1 MMLIHGKITT
11 TEVTQGTDLE
21 GNSFKQIVFTLND
34 ASLHK
39 YLYKNNSIF
48 FIIQENTEEV
58 KYITLCENLDSC
70 DFTYENNQLKTSI
83 KIGDIT
89 YRNNFEL

>member
-1 MMLIHGKITT
+1 M
-11 TEVTQGTDLE
+11 TQGTDLQ
-21 GNSFKQIVFTLND
+21 GNNIKQINFILND
-34 ASLHK
+34 ESKHK

-89 YRNNFEL
+89 YRNNFNL

>member
-1 MMLIHGKITT
+1 M
-11 TEVTQGTDLE
+11 TQGTDLQ
-21 GNSFKQIVFTLND
+21 GNNIKQINFILND
-34 ASLHK
+34 ESEHK

-48 FIIQENTEEV
+48 FIIQENAEEV

-89 YRNNFEL
+89 YRNNFSL